1 MPKRGE
7 NIRKR
12 KDGRWEARYV
22 TEDGKRK
29 SIYSKSYS
37 DLKQKLRTD
46 AEEKA
51 PTEPVVKTHENTS
64 FIKIC
69 ELWLA
74 EKEIKNKRSTIAR
87 YRAITYNHLIP
98 YFSDRPISRDN
109 INAFILDKSNTGH
122 LQEKTVYD
130 IVTVLM
136 QIVKYGINMGLL
148 QDFSY
153 VISRP
158 TIHKKE
164 LEILTEDEQ
173 KKLVNY
179 IKQAVTCENIGI
191 LLSLY
196 SGLRIG
202 EICALKWQDIDIH
215 SGTISITRTM
225 QRIPVADE
233 NSENRTTI
241 VTDVPKSQKS
251 LRIIPIP
258 EFLKTEL
265 ERLSKNCPPTAYV
278 LTASE
283 TKYTEPR
290 TYQYK
295 FKKTLEQAEI
305 RNINFHALRHTFAT
319 RAIEQDIDVKV
330 LSEILGHATI
340 NFTLERYVH
349 ISLNFK
355 KQNIEKLNVCY

>member
-12 KDGRWEARYV
+12 KDGRWEARYI

-37 DLKQKLRTD
+37 ELKQKLRTD
-46 AEEKA
+46 TEEKA
-51 PTEPVVKTHENTS
+51 PTEPTIETNVDTS

-69 ELWLA
+69 ELWLK
-74 EKEIKNKRSTIAR
+74 EKEIKNKRSTFAR
-87 YRAITYNHLIP
+87 YREIIYKHLIP
-98 YFSDRPISRDN
+98 YFSDCPISRDS
-109 INAFILDKSNTGH
+109 INTFIINKSNTEN

-136 QIVKYGINMGLL
+136 QIIKYGVNMGHI
-148 QDFSY
+148 QDFNY
-153 VISRP
+153 GISRP

-164 LEILTEDEQ
+164 LEVLTEDEQ

-179 IKQAVTCENIGI
+179 IKQTVTYENIGI

-202 EICALKWQDIDIH
+202 EICALKWQDIDIN
-215 SGTISITRTM
+215 SGTISITKTM
-225 QRIPVADE
+225 QRISVAD
-233 NSENRTTI
+233 NKSDIKTAVI
-241 VTDVPKSQKS
+241 TDTPKSQKS
-251 LRIIPIP
+251 IRTIPIP
-258 EFLKTEL
+258 DFLKTEL
-265 ERLSKNCPPTAYV
+265 KRLSKNCLPSAYV

-295 FKKTLEQAEI
+295 FKKYLEQAGI

-319 RAIEQDIDVKV
+319 RAIEQNIDIKV
-330 LSEILGHATI
+330 LSEILGHSTI

-349 ISLNFK
+349 ISLSFK